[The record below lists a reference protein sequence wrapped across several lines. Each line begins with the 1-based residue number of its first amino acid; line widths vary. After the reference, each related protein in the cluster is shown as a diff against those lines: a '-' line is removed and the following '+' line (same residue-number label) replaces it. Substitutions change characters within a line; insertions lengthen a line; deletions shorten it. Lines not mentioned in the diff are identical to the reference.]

1 MNISDY
7 KKIVKEKLST
17 KRYKHSVNV
26 SKKATQ
32 LSKIHGADK
41 KKAEIAGL
49 LHDIMKEENADNQL
63 KLILNFGIILD
74 DVEINSKSLW
84 HQIAGAVYVHVN
96 LGIKDEDIF
105 NAIRHHT
112 SGRKDMSVLEK
123 VIFIADYISADR
135 DYDGV
140 EYMRELANNNLDA
153 AMVYGLSFSISELLQ
168 NEEAVT
174 PKSFEAYN
182 QAVKKIN
189 E

>member
-7 KKIVKEKLST
+7 KKIVKEKLSS

-26 SKKATQ
+26 SKKAVE

-49 LHDIMKEENADNQL
+49 LHDIMKEESADNQL
-63 KLILNFGIILD
+63 KLILNFDIILD
-74 DVEINSKSLW
+74 DIEINSKSLW
-84 HQIAGAVYVHVN
+84 HQIAGAIYVYEN
-96 LGIKDEDIF
+96 LDIKDDDIF

-123 VIFIADYISADR
+123 VIFIADYISDDR

-140 EYMRELANNNLDA
+140 DYMRALANKNLDA
-153 AMVYGLSFSISELLQ
+153 AMVYGLSFSIAELLQ

-182 QAVKKIN
+182 QAVKNTNK
-189 E
+189 